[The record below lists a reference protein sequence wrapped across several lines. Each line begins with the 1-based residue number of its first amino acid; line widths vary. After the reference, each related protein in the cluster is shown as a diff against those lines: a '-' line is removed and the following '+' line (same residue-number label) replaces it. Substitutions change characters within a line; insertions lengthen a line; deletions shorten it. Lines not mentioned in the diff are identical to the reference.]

1 MISDALSI
9 SIYSDSLMAM
19 KAEALL
25 LVCILWKFIL
35 LALVVASF
43 HLQLLLVVICG
54 LTVSFA

>member
-19 KAEALL
+19 KAETLL

-43 HLQLLLVVICG
+43 HF
-54 LTVSFA
+54 LTIIVSSNLWANS